1 MDVIKKLR
9 STEYDDIDACK
20 AADELE
26 VLRAEVARLRH
37 HVAAALDAVTL
48 ARGHFLAGSKEGGFS
63 LCAMRLAMDI
73 LDEAV
78 GEVPNVVLSTNLN
91 GGTNGTD

>member
-1 MDVIKKLR
+1 MDVIEKLR
-9 STEYDDIDACK
+9 STEYDALDACK

-26 VLRAEVARLRH
+26 FLRAEVERLRH
-37 HVAAALDAVTL
+37 HGAAARDAVAL
-48 ARGHFLAGSKEGGFS
+48 ARGHFLAGSKEGGLA

-78 GEVPNVVLSTNLN
+78 G
-91 GGTNGTD
+91 